1 MSIKKS
7 DEYMKFVSKIRLTGF
22 RIALISFLYWA
33 LIGMFTASLAASIYV
48 IVDKI
53 FYPISV
59 GFMFGIPAL
68 AGVVIG
74 FGLFGIFRNF
84 PTRLSTAI
92 RIDEYLKSDESISSA
107 FLVNGKSNF
116 EQALIYEAML
126 TLKQSNVSGM
136 LKKNFRKI
144 LIFTGSGV
152 SFCILLFLLLP
163 TIQYF
168 AQKQQKYDTE
178 NFHLVDAIRSLTESE
193 AEWQRIKEN
202 ESVLEDTNKLLSTA
216 LKANNLCDAAINML
230 G

>member
-74 FGLFGIFRNF
+74 FGLFGIFRKF

-92 RIDEYLKSDESISSA
+92 RIDEYLKSDESNQRRV
-107 FLVNGKSNF
+107 F
-116 EQALIYEAML
+116 
-126 TLKQSNVSGM
+126 
-136 LKKNFRKI
+136 
-144 LIFTGSGV
+144 
-152 SFCILLFLLLP
+152 
-163 TIQYF
+163 
-168 AQKQQKYDTE
+168 
-178 NFHLVDAIRSLTESE
+178 SL
-193 AEWQRIKEN
+193 
-202 ESVLEDTNKLLSTA
+202 D
-216 LKANNLCDAAINML
+216 
-230 G
+230 